1 MPSSTPSKAR
11 KRNKAAKEDMARANA
26 NGLRARDPHAAAAEK
41 AEAAGAE
48 ERPKRPL
55 SRRDQKAMALLILL
69 CACLCGYVCVCGRL
83 IGEVQI

>member
-11 KRNKAAKEDMARANA
+11 KRTKAAKEDMARANA
-26 NGLRARDPHAAAAEK
+26 NGLRARDPHVAGVEK
-41 AEAAGAE
+41 AEAAGGE

-69 CACLCGYVCVCGRL
+69 CACLFWCLCACAEG
-83 IGEVQI
+83 